1 MLFRPNGV
9 LVNFRLACPHHAVH
23 LERLADLTREVVV
36 GILSLVKVNVC
47 GGEFFVAAA
56 VAAPILIAIFVV
68 ALAAADALVFL
79 ALVRILIAAAVIV
92 AAGRIEDV
100 HQSGGRN
107 PPSGGLLVT

>member
-9 LVNFRLACPHHAVH
+9 LVNFRLACPHDAVH

-47 GGEFFVAAA
+47 GGEFVVAAA
-56 VAAPILIAIFVV
+56 VAAPLLIVFVV

-107 PPSGGLLVT
+107 LPSGGLLVT